1 MRIPYPGGMSYATH
15 RKEGGLRGQE
25 LNRYIPNV
33 VVFGAMCISALTI
46 LADFISTI
54 SSGIGILCVVTII
67 YQYFETFKKER
78 VSKLGLFRL

>member
-1 MRIPYPGGMSYATH
+1 MILQEQEMVMPGHWEANLQT
-15 RKEGGLRGQE
+15 K

-67 YQYFETFKKER
+67 YQYFETLKKER